1 MFIIK
6 RVERLNG
13 RPKYIRSNKDVIV
26 LSKPSSW
33 ASSLEKLETKKK
45 KKVIWY
51 LEIVNLLGVL
61 EMEYNK

>member
-6 RVERLNG
+6 KVERLNG

-45 KKVIWY
+45 KKKGDLISRDSKSFRCFGDG
-51 LEIVNLLGVL
+51 I
-61 EMEYNK
+61 